1 MEISVAGYMF
11 NTTICFILAILFIAS
26 IGAML
31 RTVICLDIKPFGKEC
46 SLCRIYD
53 NMTKKYLKNKTKT
66 IEIVAAAIACL
77 VATFGITLVYL
88 VVWALDI
95 ILSRLKI
102 KTK

>member
-1 MEISVAGYMF
+1 MEISVASYMF

-31 RTVICLDIKPFGKEC
+31 RIVACLGIKPFDKGC

-88 VVWALDI
+88 VVWTLDI
-95 ILSRLKI
+95 TLSRLKI

>member
-1 MEISVAGYMF
+1 MEISVASYMF

-31 RTVICLDIKPFGKEC
+31 RIVICLDIKPLGKEC

-88 VVWALDI
+88 VVWTLDI
-95 ILSRLKI
+95 ILSRFKI